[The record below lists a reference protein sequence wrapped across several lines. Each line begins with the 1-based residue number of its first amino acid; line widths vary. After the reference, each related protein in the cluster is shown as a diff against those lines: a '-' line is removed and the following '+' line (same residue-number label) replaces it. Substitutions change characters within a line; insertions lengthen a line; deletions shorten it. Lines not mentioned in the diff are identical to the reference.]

1 MRVLGLFLSQKP
13 SPKLS
18 DKSKLEQWEKWIRLE
33 YYLRLTGEAMAS
45 PREAPQPRTKE
56 NNGVVI
62 TWTYS
67 GLRHHLNAKRTD
79 HCGSIPVQQLLL
91 MKYNTEHSIIVVF
104 SNRKS

>member
-18 DKSKLEQWEKWIRLE
+18 DKSDGTPCKFEQREKWIRLE

-56 NNGVVI
+56 NNGVVT

-79 HCGSIPVQQLLL
+79 HCGSIPVQLLL
-91 MKYNTEHSIIVVF
+91 MKYNTRLQNI
-104 SNRKS
+104 R